1 MCAMALKS
9 INPATGETIQEYSP
23 HSPAEV
29 ENRLKMASSAQR
41 GWWDAP
47 FERRTELLS
56 RLAELLRQEQE
67 SAARVMTLEMGKP
80 IVQAR
85 AEVEK
90 CAWVCDFY
98 ARNAEQFLTGRTVE
112 TDAAKSYIRY
122 EPLGLILCVMPW
134 NFPFWQVFRF
144 AAPAVMAGN
153 ATILKHASNVCGV
166 ALFIEKLFAKAEFPA
181 GLFTTLLL
189 PADEAEQLVEH
200 SLIRAVTLT
209 GSERAGRALAA
220 RGGKS
225 LKKAVLE
232 LGGSDPFVVL
242 ADADVPQAVEA
253 AVAARTQN
261 SGQSCIAAKRFIVE
275 KPVADEF
282 VETLAAE
289 TQKLQVGDPLDE
301 RTDVGPLAREDLCE
315 TLHQQVTASV
325 EAGADLRLGGSRANG
340 RGYYYLPTILGD
352 VQPGMPAF
360 DEETFGPVSAV
371 VVADDV
377 DNAIALANA
386 SRYGLGASIWTEDRP
401 RGEILAR
408 HLQAGCVSVNEIVKS
423 DPRLPFGG
431 IKQSGYGRELSE
443 EGIREFV
450 NCKTVRV
457 G

>member
-1 MCAMALKS
+1 MALKS
-9 INPATGETIQEYSP
+9 INPATGEIIQEYSAT
-23 HSPAEV
+23 SPADV
-29 ENRLKMASSAQR
+29 DNRLKMAEEAQR

-56 RLAELLRQEQE
+56 RLAELLREEQE
-67 SAARVMTLEMGKP
+67 SAARLMTLEMGKP

-90 CAWVCDFY
+90 CAWVCEFY

-112 TDAAKSYIRY
+112 TDSAKSYIRY

-166 ALFIEKLFAKAEFPA
+166 ALFIEKLFIEAGFPA
-181 GLFTTLLL
+181 GLFATLLL
-189 PADEAEQLVEH
+189 PADEAEELVEH

-220 RGGKS
+220 RAGQS

-253 AVAARTQN
+253 AITARTQN

-282 VETLAAE
+282 FETLAAE

-301 RTDVGPLAREDLCE
+301 ATNVGPLAREDLCE
-315 TLHQQVTASV
+315 TLHRQVNESV
-325 EAGADLRLGGSRANG
+325 EAGADLRLGGIRPDG
-340 RGYYYLPTILGD
+340 PGYYYHPTILGD

-371 VVADDV
+371 IVADDV
-377 DNAIALANA
+377 NNAMALANA
-386 SRYGLGASIWTEDRP
+386 SRYGLGASIWTEDRA
-401 RGEILAR
+401 RGEALAR

-431 IKQSGYGRELSE
+431 IKHSGYGRELSE